1 MAQLVQQ
8 IGGHQWNVREMV
20 LNAGIGQYLAQMAIP
35 YMYFLPRTCDPY
47 AQGTQA
53 IVQGLQNMLAARG
66 HRVPVDGW
74 MGRATMDATRVYA
87 GPRWMDK
94 SWVQIYGDVMAGK
107 VVARPPQARLP
118 ATAPTATGDVLDPVI
133 DLASNPLAWLAG
145 GAAVYFLV
153 GRKRS

>member
-1 MAQLVQQ
+1 PPSARPGSSRSRSARPSWAAWASSTSPRRSGEPMAQLVQQ

-74 MGRATMDATRVYA
+74 MGRATMDATRVDA
-87 GPRWMDK
+87 GPRW
-94 SWVQIYGDVMAGK
+94 
-107 VVARPPQARLP
+107 R
-118 ATAPTATGDVLDPVI
+118 
-133 DLASNPLAWLAG
+133 
-145 GAAVYFLV
+145 
-153 GRKRS
+153 